1 MRGTA
6 IHITGIVQG
15 VGFRPWVWKT
25 ASRLGLSGTVRNNF
39 DGVRIELF
47 GDPEPFFQAL
57 ETDPPPLSKIDA
69 IQTSEIDFQP
79 LTGFQILESDGAGE
93 ALQRISPDI
102 AICADCRRELFDP
115 SDRRYR
121 YPFINCVNCGPRFS
135 IIEGL
140 PYDRPKTSMREF
152 EMCPACASEYADPA
166 SRRHHAQPIA
176 CPDCGPRMEPA
187 DWEAVWM
194 ESMEQGR
201 IIAVKGIGG
210 FHLAC
215 DALNPDAVSKLRK
228 RKGREAKPFALMVP
242 NLGWI
247 KGVCKVSVEEEKL
260 LLSRE
265 RPIVL
270 LKLREGQAGKS
281 APQVEQAFQPAQIAP
296 GLDTLGVMLPYSPMH
311 EIMFDLFPHPV
322 VMTSANYSSEPMIH
336 TNAAARKKLGG
347 IADVFLMHNRE
358 IANRCDDSVC
368 AEQCI
373 VRPGRGIAPVS
384 MPVDTDRCILAFGAD
399 MKNTFALAHHGRV
412 TLHPYIGD
420 LENPEAQQILE
431 RAIEREQACFRV
443 EPELVVH
450 DLHPDYF
457 STRMAQAFAK
467 THGLPI
473 LGIQHHHAHLAE
485 AFFGKAIGFA
495 FDGTGYGTDGTV
507 WGGEVAVFD
516 TAGFDRK
523 FHLRPFALPGGD
535 AAVKEPRRILDAL
548 LFQLRDGQAGK
559 PAPQVGHQIESGINC
574 PMTSSMGRLFD
585 AVSVLLGVC
594 EQPTYDGEAAMRL
607 EAVAEEDECGDLAFE
622 IKDGQIDWRPLV
634 LDLLEEQGKGI
645 SAAVLA
651 ARFHNAVAEIV
662 YCCGKRLAE
671 KEGKLPWVFS
681 GGVFQNRLLAERI
694 KRVAGD
700 EFELVFSRYP
710 NDSGIPLGQ
719 VVIGASQ
726 WASK

>member
-1 MRGTA
+1 MKMFGTS

-25 ASRLGLSGTVRNNF
+25 ATRLGLAGTVRNNF

-57 ETDPPPLSKIDA
+57 ETEPPPLSKIDS
-69 IQTSEIDFQP
+69 IQTSEIDFQS
-79 LTGFQILESDGAGE
+79 LEGFQILESDGAGE

-102 AICADCRRELFDP
+102 AICDDCRRELFDP
-115 SDRRYR
+115 SDRRHR

-152 EMCPACASEYADPA
+152 GMCPACAAEYADPTR
-166 SRRHHAQPIA
+166 RRHHAQPIA
-176 CPDCGPRMEPA
+176 CPACGPRMEPEN
-187 DWEAVWM
+187 WEAVWK

-201 IIAVKGIGG
+201 IVAVKGIGG

-242 NLGWI
+242 NLGWVES
-247 KGVCKVSVEEEKL
+247 VCNVSPEEKRL
-260 LLSRE
+260 LQSRE

-270 LKLREGQAGKS
+270 LKLRDG
-281 APQVEQAFQPAQIAP
+281 QAFQPAQIAP
-296 GLDTLGVMLPYSPMH
+296 GLDTLGIMLPYSPMH

-336 TNAAARKKLGG
+336 TNAAALKKLDGM
-347 IADVFLMHNRE
+347 ADVFLMHNRD

-368 AEQCI
+368 TEQGI
-373 VRPGRGIAPVS
+373 MRPGRGIAPVS
-384 MPVDTDRCILAFGAD
+384 MPVDVDRCILAFGAD
-399 MKNTFALAHHGRV
+399 MKNTFALSHHGHV

-431 RAIEREQACFRV
+431 RSIERELACFRI

-457 STRMAQAFAK
+457 STCMAQAFAEK
-467 THGLPI
+467 RGLPI
-473 LGIQHHHAHLAE
+473 LEIQHHHAHLAE
-485 AFFGKAIGFA
+485 AYSGRAIGFA
-495 FDGTGYGTDGTV
+495 FDGTGYGTDGTI

-516 TAGFDRK
+516 AVGFDRK
-523 FHLRPFALPGGD
+523 FYLRPFALPGGD
-535 AAVKEPRRILDAL
+535 VAVREPGRILDAL
-548 LFQLRDGQAGK
+548 LHQLWEGQAGK
-559 PAPQVGHQIESGINC
+559 PAPHVEQPFLSAQIESGINC

-607 EAVAEEDECGDLAFE
+607 EAVADENECGDLAFK
-622 IKDGQIDWRPLV
+622 IKGGEIDWRPLV
-634 LDLLEEQGKGI
+634 MDLLEEQGKGL
-645 SAAVLA
+645 SAAILS
-651 ARFHNAVAEIV
+651 ARFHNTVAEMV
-662 YCCGKRLAE
+662 YCCGQKLAK

-681 GGVFQNRLLAERI
+681 GGVFQNRLLVERI
-694 KRVAGD
+694 TRVVGD

-719 VVIGASQ
+719 VVIGANQ
-726 WASK
+726 WVLK